1 MTVITRRAWPHHSL
15 DFNSPSLACCPPLM
29 LMGRWTWTK
38 GNRFQAFTLI
48 FLISCKL
55 SWVKRGTSAQEP
67 QTQWDHEENEKHAQC
82 YQTSDLSFSINED
95 CVHVNLPSFLQQ
107 NVSVF
112 IRRVCLH
119 SSIKQT
125 PLMHMIASWYT
136 TISLYLTYVFL
147 VALIPS
153 TYFIPPSCSYAL
165 HLCSISP

>member
-15 DFNSPSLACCPPLM
+15 DFNSPSLSCCPPLM
-29 LMGRWTWTK
+29 LMARWTWTIK
-38 GNRFQAFTLI
+38 ETVFKLSLWF

-82 YQTSDLSFSINED
+82 FQTSDLSLSINED
-95 CVHVNLPSFLQQ
+95 CVHVNLPSCLQL

-136 TISLYLTYVFL
+136 TISLYLTYVF
-147 VALIPS
+147 
-153 TYFIPPSCSYAL
+153 F
-165 HLCSISP
+165 